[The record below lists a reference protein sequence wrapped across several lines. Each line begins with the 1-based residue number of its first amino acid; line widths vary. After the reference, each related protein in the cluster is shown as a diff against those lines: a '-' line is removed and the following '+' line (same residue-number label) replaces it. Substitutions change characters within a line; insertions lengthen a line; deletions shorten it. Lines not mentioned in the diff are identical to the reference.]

1 MTIKSK
7 QMISLIIHF
16 LLLSEVVP
24 RKKVLNGQK
33 ILSSVSTTLAYYFG
47 FFPAVQYIFQSAK
60 FLFATGIKTRDER

>member
-47 FFPAVQYIFQSAK
+47 FFPALYCGTKGEKKSA
-60 FLFATGIKTRDER
+60 LL